1 MSEGKTIKVSILD
14 IEYQV
19 SCQPSEVAALQKS
32 AGYLDAKMREMKD
45 NSSVI
50 GLDRLAVMAA
60 LNITNDFLAL
70 TEKADQL
77 AQRQTGLDS
86 LTGKVD
92 SALRRLKT

>member
-19 SCQPSEVAALQKS
+19 SCLPAEVEALQRS
-32 AGYLDAKMREMKD
+32 ASFLDVKMREMKE
-45 NSSVI
+45 NSNVF

-70 TEKADQL
+70 TETADQL
-77 AQRQTGLDS
+77 AQQQTGLES
-86 LTGKVD
+86 LAGKVD
-92 SALRRLKT
+92 TALKRLKN